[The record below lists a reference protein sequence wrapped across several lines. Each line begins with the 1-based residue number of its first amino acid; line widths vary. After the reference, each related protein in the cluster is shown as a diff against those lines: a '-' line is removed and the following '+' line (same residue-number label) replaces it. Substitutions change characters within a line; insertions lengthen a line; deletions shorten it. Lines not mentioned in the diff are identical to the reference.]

1 MSHHDHTYKVI
12 NVVGTS
18 NESYEK
24 AIQNAILQAK
34 KTLEDLKWFEVA
46 ELRGGFHE
54 DEVIFQAS
62 LKIGFKLHD

>member
-12 NVVGTS
+12 DVVGTS

-24 AIQNAILQAK
+24 AIQTAIAQAK
-34 KTLEDLKWFEVA
+34 KTLDDLKWFEVA
-46 ELRGGFHE
+46 ELRGGFHG

-62 LKIGFKLHD
+62 LKIGFKLHE